1 MAGADLKILGE
12 LTNPVNL
19 KITKPPSKG
28 PNVWTWGALIVGMLA
43 FIIPLILVWK
53 FAEAMVISTDPAT
66 GDLVMRTRIAFK
78 TPMYFV
84 NNHVFMGSI
93 AIRNYL

>member
-66 GDLVMRTRIAFK
+66 GDLVMRTRI
-78 TPMYFV
+78 V
-84 NNHVFMGSI
+84 NHLIPILYGGMGLI
-93 AIRNYL
+93 ALHPSLG